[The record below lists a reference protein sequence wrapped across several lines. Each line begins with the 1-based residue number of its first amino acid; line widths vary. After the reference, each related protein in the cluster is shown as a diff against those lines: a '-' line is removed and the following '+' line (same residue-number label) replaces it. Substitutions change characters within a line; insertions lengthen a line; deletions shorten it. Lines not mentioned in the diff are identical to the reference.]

1 MAGLFEGIIDT
12 LKEAKTE
19 GKLQYG
25 FRYNPDLKLSGGYYD
40 DNKMFEVDVDRDGVN
55 LMFRKKFV
63 QGGTVTFDKAKKLA
77 QGKNKGKYTIR
88 VHKVGGAQGE
98 RVTFVGNKTQVKNFI
113 KSHNK
118 KVIDLATERASKLP
132 FPNYKLDDLKKD
144 LKAGKTLLEI
154 ATEIYQGDKE
164 YYDKQPKQFYKTG
177 NKKGVQ
183 ISPVTIIRGYI
194 DGKLEVSFLKPF
206 QKLAERNQKADDA
219 GLKKAKIA
227 GERWIK
233 NNAKKYKALPEGNF
247 GLMRKDF
254 YKFMEKNFPK
264 YVKYSTGKDKGTIKG
279 SPYIKKAGSLF
290 RAKGE
295 KITTS
300 LTGVEKNQIRI
311 NNLIKQALDI
321 PIQTN
326 VPKDPEKI
334 TKNWQK
340 YYDRIQQ
347 LLPEAQRKGYVP
359 KFFINKQTKKKIPI
373 TAKNYMN
380 YLTRTE
386 PAVMK
391 EIFDDRVKFSPEHAS
406 GIKRAA
412 MLNDAKALGTIISQE
427 YGERTNQKGVIQSAN
442 LLKGKYLDRNI
453 DLNLRKA
460 LQEATTLD
468 EKKAFVKKADN
479 FAAKAEKEYGVK
491 QARYSVGKDGKIKI
505 KSPDVSLND
514 SLLSKTKNSIRT
526 FIANDGLNR
535 AVYKELPQK
544 LKTGIKLIAEGKN
557 ADKILTSHLEDIY
570 KDVKKVRKFTNSRGV
585 RFLSFPAV
593 PALEDVGIEVPES
606 IKKSIAKV
614 AKTMKPIAKAFGTA
628 ALVVD
633 PMFAAMDASEAF
645 TKGAGGK
652 TAGKYVAQSF
662 VQDLINLPTTVAGA
676 GKFVSDYAKGKR
688 GDDLKFEGD
697 LLYTPKTFAD
707 ENLQATLDS
716 MSKAEK
722 LRNIADLKFDQ
733 TGMTMV
739 DDMEVPPSR
748 AEVDAAR
755 EANRK
760 SLMGPYYKYGIES
773 MVEEEPEETPLQNQG
788 IFSIFSQPKFKGVI
802 ET

>member
-1 MAGLFEGIIDT
+1 MAELFESILGN
-12 LKEAKTE
+12 LQ
-19 GKLQYG
+19 GKLG
-25 FRYNPDLKLSGGYYD
+25 KKTIKRASDVARPKP
-40 DNKMFEVDVDRDGVN
+40 KFEVQQIKIFNEFNKRN
-55 LMFRKKFV
+55 PRTKFV
-63 QGGTVTFDKAKKLA
+63 QGGTVTFDKAKLLK

-88 VHKVGGAQGE
+88 VNKVGGAQGE
-98 RVTFVGNKTQVKNFI
+98 RVTFIGTEAEVKNYI
-113 KSHNK
+113 KAHNK
-118 KVIDLATERASKLP
+118 KVIDAATKKASTLALNKYT
-132 FPNYKLDDLKKD
+132 LDDLKKD

-154 ATEIYQGDKE
+154 ATEIYSSDKE
-164 YYDKQPKQFYKTG
+164 YYDKQPKRFYKSG

-183 ISPVTIIRGYI
+183 VSPVTLIRGYL
-194 DGKLEVSFLKPF
+194 DQKLDVSFLKPF
-206 QKLAERNQKADDA
+206 RTLAERNQRADEVD
-219 GLKKAKIA
+219 LKKAKVA
-227 GERWIK
+227 AERWIK

-247 GLMRKDF
+247 GLMRKAF
-254 YKFMEKNFPK
+254 YEFMEKNFPRQ
-264 YVKYSTGKDKGTIKG
+264 VKFSTGKDKDTVKG

-290 RAKGE
+290 RDKSGD
-295 KITTS
+295 KISTS
-300 LTGVEKNQIRI
+300 LTGVEKNQGRI

-326 VPKDPEKI
+326 VPKSPEEKS
-334 TKNWQK
+334 KNWQK
-340 YYDRIQQ
+340 YYDKIEQ
-347 LLPEAQRKGYVP
+347 LLPEAQKKGYVP
-359 KFFINKQTKKKIPI
+359 RFFINKQTKKKVPI
-373 TAKNYMN
+373 TAQNYMS
-380 YLTRTE
+380 YLKRTE
-386 PAVMK
+386 PAVMR
-391 EIFDDRVKFSPEHAS
+391 EVFDKRVKFSPEHAS

-412 MLNDAKALGTIISQE
+412 LLNDARALGTIVSQE
-427 YGERTNQKGVIQSAN
+427 YGEKTNKKGVPRTAN
-442 LLKGKYLDRNI
+442 LLKGKYIDRNI

-468 EKKAFVKKADN
+468 EKKAFVKKADD
-479 FAAKAEKEYGVK
+479 FAAKAEKDYGVK

-505 KSPDVSLND
+505 KSPDISLND

-535 AVYKELPQK
+535 AVYKELPKK
-544 LKTGIKLIAEGKN
+544 LQTGIKLIAEGKN

-570 KDVKKVRKFTNSRGV
+570 KDVNKVRKFTKSKGV
-585 RFLSFPAV
+585 RFLSFPAI
-593 PALEDVGIEVPES
+593 PAFEDVGIEVPES

-645 TKGAGGK
+645 TKGAGKG

-662 VQDLINLPTTVAGA
+662 VQDLINLPTTLAGA
-676 GKFVSDYAKGKR
+676 GKFAVDYAEGKR

-716 MSKAEK
+716 MPQSEK

-733 TGMTMV
+733 TTGADMRMV
-739 DDMEVPPSR
+739 DDMEIPASR
-748 AEVDAAR
+748 AEINAAR

-760 SLMGPYYKYGIES
+760 SIMGPYYKYGIES
-773 MVEEEPEETPLQNQG
+773 MAEEPEETPLQNEG
-788 IFSIFSQPKFKGVI
+788 ILSIFTQPKFKGVI
-802 ET
+802 KT